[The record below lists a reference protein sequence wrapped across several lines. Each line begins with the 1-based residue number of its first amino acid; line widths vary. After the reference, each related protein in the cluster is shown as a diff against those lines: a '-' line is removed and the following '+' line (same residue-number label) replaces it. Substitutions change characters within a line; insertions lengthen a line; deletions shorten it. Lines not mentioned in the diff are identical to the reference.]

1 MTFVLGTSVVLA
13 ACVPPADQS
22 AESRTNPSALS
33 GAPENGVTRAER
45 QQAADRDYELKA
57 QGLANEDKRLTQ
69 QQKANEAKDLLNA
82 QTAEENAKVNL
93 DRQAKDLEGRKY
105 DADAD
110 VRSADLRAS
119 AQRYQADKQYS
130 TMNKVIESAGPVMTA
145 MAAINSAAAESKRA
159 DAAEKR
165 EDSRVANDALRAQ
178 AMLGQTE
185 NERLEISLR
194 HAQDK
199 SPEELNKEIAGIK
212 QVVDDYKADVVSS
225 KEALLRQRADLSQSL
240 AAEGTDKTGAEAI
253 RANIARI
260 DSDVLAADRAIGQ
273 IDRHSSAIGNLQS
286 TPIGFS
292 NAIEARVKA
301 EAVYGEFNKRPGVK
315 DLVAPPSTPSAP
327 AAAPTPNASTSPTTG
342 INGGGVTPPGN
353 TTDTSELLCF
363 STEAGTS
370 LGSGCDEA
378 IYREMVDLI
387 SKPSAIL
394 ASGASLQTNDLTEAK
409 KRATDAVNQ
418 FYTTQRNSFESFL
431 EQQRV
436 EAEKAGDP
444 KAGAKATNTM
454 NRYDAAVEQRVD
466 KIRTEINNA
475 QNIDDIERLLR
486 DKGTPV
492 LDPQAFAGTAG
503 PSASGATTGMRFQP
517 GDKYL
522 NPQVMMAS
530 ADPGENSAQSFG
542 LNNQSPAFELGGQGT
557 CELLGATKK
566 C

>member
-22 AESRTNPSALS
+22 AETGTDQSARKT
-33 GAPENGVTRAER
+33 GVETGMTRAER
-45 QQAADRDYELKA
+45 AQAADRDYELKA

-69 QQKANEAKDLLNA
+69 QQKANEAKDLLSA

-145 MAAINSAAAESKRA
+145 MGAINSAAAQSKRA

-165 EDSRVANDALRAQ
+165 EDRRAAAEERSAKNDESRSKNEARALDLQIALQ
-178 AMLGQTE
+178 MTE
-185 NERLEISLR
+185 QQRTAEIESF
-194 HAQDK
+194 
-199 SPEELNKEIAGIK
+199 
-212 QVVDDYKADVVSS
+212 KADVERYKSEVDTKVKTLESQRNFVTANPGDNEEQSKAELGRINAALESANRTSGDLARQSAIISS
-225 KEALLRQRADLSQSL
+225 QPA
-240 AAEGTDKTGAEAI
+240 T
-253 RANIARI
+253 
-260 DSDVLAADRAIGQ
+260 AIGYANAA
-273 IDRHSSAIGNLQS
+273 RSHREAGNVFEEYTESSPAVNLL
-286 TPIGFS
+286 TNS
-292 NAIEARVKA
+292 NLGQGA
-301 EAVYGEFNKRPGVK
+301 
-315 DLVAPPSTPSAP
+315 S
-327 AAAPTPNASTSPTTG
+327 APTPTG
-342 INGGGVTPPGN
+342 FNGGDVTPPGN
-353 TTDTSELLCF
+353 TTETSELLCF
-363 STEAGTS
+363 GTVAGTG
-370 LGSGCDEA
+370 LGSGCDKE
-378 IYREMVDLI
+378 IYENMVDLI

-394 ASGASLQTNDLTEAK
+394 ASGASLQANDLSEAK
-409 KRATDAVNQ
+409 NRATDAVNQ

-431 EQQRV
+431 EQQRAA
-436 EAEKAGDP
+436 AEKAGDS

-454 NRYDAAVEQRVD
+454 NRYDAAVN
-466 KIRTEINNA
+466 KAASEIQAAINRA
-475 QNIDDIERLLR
+475 ADVAAIERLLR
-486 DKGTPV
+486 DKETPV
-492 LDPQAFAGTAG
+492 LDPDEFAETAG
-503 PSASGATTGMRFQP
+503 RSASDATTGMRFQP

-542 LNNQSPAFELGGQGT
+542 LNNQSPAFDLGGQGT